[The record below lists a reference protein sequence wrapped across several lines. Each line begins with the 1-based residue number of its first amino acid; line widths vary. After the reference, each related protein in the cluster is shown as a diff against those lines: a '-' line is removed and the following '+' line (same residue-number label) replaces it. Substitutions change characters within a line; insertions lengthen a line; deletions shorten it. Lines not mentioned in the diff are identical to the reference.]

1 MTGKLDAISHA
12 IGSIEARLSGI
23 EYRMDDSREL
33 ANDRHKENVGNMQLI
48 DARVES
54 LERSV
59 APVIETVTTWK
70 PIIDGV
76 LQSKWKR
83 AGAVSVIAGL
93 GYTVFWVIDKFGGW
107 ILSMLHMKP

>member
-1 MTGKLDAISHA
+1 MTGKLDEISRA

-23 EYRMDDSREL
+23 EYRMDDNREL
-33 ANDRHKENVGNMQLI
+33 ANDRHKENIDNMQQI
-48 DARVES
+48 DGRVES

-59 APVIETVTTWK
+59 SPIVKTVADWK

-83 AGAVSVIAGL
+83 AGAISFVAGL
-93 GYTVFWVIDKFGGW
+93 GYVIFFVVDKLGGY
-107 ILSMLHMKP
+107 ILSFLHMKP